1 VTGREARAT
10 FDPPAPGEAP
20 RLAFVDLA
28 RSLAPLL
35 PDIHATLD
43 RLAADGAFTLGSEL
57 EAFERDF
64 AAFCGVEHCV
74 GVSDGT
80 EALRL
85 ALLAMD
91 IGAGDEVVTAAN
103 TFIGTV
109 EAIAMTGARPLLVDI
124 DPATGALDP
133 RLLAAAVGPLTRA
146 VIPVHL
152 FGRPAPVPE
161 IAAACDGRPIAV
173 LEDAAQAHGATLAG
187 KRIGSLG
194 KAAAFSFYPTKNL
207 GALGDGGA
215 VVTDDAA
222 LAEAV
227 RALRHH
233 QGSSGDRRAPTRV
246 ACTARLDTLQA
257 GILRLKL
264 PHLERWNEQR
274 RCAAARYR
282 AALDGLAVELPPH
295 DPRDGRHVYHLF
307 VVAVERRDE
316 LAAALDRDGVATG
329 IHYPRPVHREPG
341 WEWLGYREGDFPA
354 AESAAAR
361 VLSLPLFPGITDAE
375 VNRVAGALRRHL
387 ERADAA

>member
-1 VTGREARAT
+1 VTAPEARAGV
-10 FDPPAPGEAP
+10 DPSATGQATSLP
-20 RLAFVDLA
+20 LVDLA
-28 RSLAPLL
+28 RSLDPLL
-35 PDIHATLD
+35 PEVHATLD
-43 RLAADGAFTLGSEL
+43 RLAAAGAFSLGPEL

-80 EALRL
+80 DALRL

-91 IGAGDEVVTAAN
+91 VGAGDEVVTAAN

-109 EAIAMTGARPLLVDI
+109 EAIAQAGARPVLVDI
-124 DPATGALDP
+124 HPATGAMDP
-133 RLLAAAVGPLTRA
+133 QLLAAAIGPATRA
-146 VIPVHL
+146 VVPVHL
-152 FGRPAPVPE
+152 YGRPAPVAE
-161 IAAACDGRPIAV
+161 IAAACGRRIPL
-173 LEDAAQAHGATLAG
+173 LEDAAQAHGATVG
-187 KRIGSLG
+187 DRRTGSLG
-194 KAAAFSFYPTKNL
+194 KVAAFSFYPTKNL

-222 LAEAV
+222 IAGAV

-233 QGSSGDRRAPTRV
+233 QGSAGDGLAPTRV
-246 ACTARLDTLQA
+246 AGTARLDTIQA
-257 GILRLKL
+257 AVLRLKL

-274 RCAAARYR
+274 RAAAARYR
-282 AALDGLAVELPPH
+282 VALDGLALELPPH

-387 ERADAA
+387 ERADPA